1 MVVQHPHSTTP
12 AGGQG
17 RSEPAKALQA
27 SLARLERLTA
37 TAASDVASTTYLFG
51 QAAGRLSILAA
62 SLSAESASGAIGARA
77 ASTYDQVFAASG
89 AVAGLRTTFMIEA
102 ARVEAMLAALQRP
115 GGMIDLRDPYRPP
128 LDTLLEGA
136 SDAEARVLAAP
147 ALLQTPLRRVVGVL
161 DHAGVR
167 IVLGA
172 TDVGTVEA
180 ARAALYGWRLKE
192 LARLFQDVAG
202 AIDTYHQGILAGMAA
217 LRRELEQ
224 AGARQAA
231 GQGSAAFVEGVGS

>member
-1 MVVQHPHSTTP
+1 MDAQHPHSTTP
-12 AGGQG
+12 TRGKGPELA
-17 RSEPAKALQA
+17 RALEA
-27 SLARLERLTA
+27 SHARLERLTA
-37 TAASDVASTTYLFG
+37 TAASDVASTTYLLG
-51 QAAGRLSILAA
+51 QAAGRLAILAA
-62 SLSAESASGAIGARA
+62 SLSAESASGAIGIRA
-77 ASTYDQVFAASG
+77 ASTYDQVSAAAA
-89 AVAGLRTTFMIEA
+89 AVASLRKVFMIEG
-102 ARVEAMLAALQRP
+102 ARVEGMLAALQRP

-136 SDAEARVLAAP
+136 ANAEARVLAAP

-172 TDVGTVEA
+172 TDVGTSEA
-180 ARAALYGWRLKE
+180 ARAALYGRRLKE

-202 AIDTYHQGILAGMAA
+202 AIDTYHQGILAGLAA

-224 AGARQAA
+224 AGARQTA
-231 GQGSAAFVEGVGS
+231 GLVPAAFVEGVGS